1 MSMYKF
7 KVWVYKYLPFKK
19 VNESFLEKTYFNF
32 FGLKI
37 LLRIRAGQIDI
48 SPALNAV
55 VDITKCPKAK
65 GKRRLLQLANVKLL
79 KLFTLICKKYD
90 IPYYLCG
97 GTLLGAVRHKGV
109 IPWDDDI
116 DVSVPTEMIDKVNE
130 VLEKEL
136 ADTNIKIWGIEDMRF
151 RTMTTR
157 LSHKKLPSINVD
169 IFYPY
174 CMATKPEDRDRVYKA
189 WKKSYDNYRKM
200 VDELAKGDVNRES
213 IYKTRKA
220 TEAFYK
226 QELPELVDFFDPRAT
241 YMTTELHWHSYRY
254 IPMSDVLPLKEIEF
268 EGEMFYAP
276 AKPENYVSGQYGD
289 YMSFPP
295 YFDHH
300 GSLFGD
306 FEEDEMIKTTAELDE
321 LIRRYEVGAKRI

>member
-1 MSMYKF
+1 MNIDTLKI
-7 KVWVYKYLPFKK
+7 WTYKYLPFVKK
-19 VNESFLEKTYFNF
+19 NERFLEKTYFNF

-48 SPALNAV
+48 SSALNAV

-79 KLFTLICKKYD
+79 KLFSLVCEKYN

-109 IPWDDDI
+109 IPWDDDV
-116 DVSVPTEMIDKVNE
+116 DVSVPTEYIDRVNDI
-130 VLEKEL
+130 LEAEFK
-136 ADTNIKIWGIEDMRF
+136 DTNIKVWGIEDMRF
-151 RTMTTR
+151 NTMTPR
-157 LSHKKLPSINVD
+157 LSHKRLKSINVD

-174 CMATKPEDRDRVYKA
+174 CMNTLPEDRERVRIA
-189 WKKSYDNYRKM
+189 WLASHENYKKSVRMIQKLG
-200 VDELAKGDVNRES
+200 VTREL
-213 IYKTRKA
+213 IFKTRKA
-220 TEAFYK
+220 TESYYAK
-226 QELPELVDFFDPRAT
+226 KLPELVNFFDPQARF
-241 YMTTELHWHSYRY
+241 MTTELHWHSFRY
-254 IPMSDVLPLKEIEF
+254 IPMTAVLPFRQIEF
-268 EGEMFYAP
+268 EDYTFPAP
-276 AKPENYVSGQYGD
+276 ADVDAYLKGQYGD

-306 FEEDEMIKTTAELDE
+306 FDEHEMEETIKELDEMIAK
-321 LIRRYEVGAKRI
+321 YESIG